1 MKPVFYIIIGV
12 AILGLILLALAYR
25 HRRKRG
31 LSKEVGQDSYPFLN
45 DETVDFV
52 RDMVASREDR
62 SLPLREF
69 AVRIMKKKF
78 VVKSI
83 NVTPSASKGKP
94 GFIMC
99 DIGKK
104 TQLNWDVLSEE
115 DRNAVMEAAINR
127 IKREYVH

>member
-12 AILGLILLALAYR
+12 AILGLILLALVYR

-45 DETVDFV
+45 DETVDYV

-62 SLPLREF
+62 NLPLREF
-69 AVRIMKKKF
+69 AVPIMKGKS
-78 VVKSI
+78 VVKTIS
-83 NVTPSASKGKP
+83 VASSAFYKDGL
-94 GFIMC
+94 IMC
-99 DIGKK
+99 DVGKN
-104 TQLNWDVLSEE
+104 THFNWAVLSEE
-115 DRNAVMEAAINR
+115 DRNAVMEAAMKR